1 MTTIVELPALSVVVP
16 VLNEE
21 EAVPAFL
28 ARTTPILKS
37 ICEDRLDG
45 RNYEVLFVD
54 DGSSDATARI
64 VLEAAGLDPCV
75 KLVRLSRSFGKEAA
89 LAAGLSYAEGDAVIP
104 MDVDLQDPP
113 EIIPAM
119 VDAWLG
125 GAEIVNGVR
134 VSRDEDTWFKRSTAN
149 LFYRLY
155 NTASDIPIERNVGDF
170 RLLDRVVVDSL
181 NRLAESARFTKGL
194 YSWVGYR
201 NANVEYAR
209 PARAHGETK
218 WSYRRLL
225 RFAID
230 GLTASTTAPLRI
242 WSGLGLLIG
251 FSALLYA
258 AFLVVRTM
266 IFGIDLPGYASTLV
280 VILFLGG
287 LNLLS
292 LGVMGEYVGRI
303 SQEVR
308 GRPLYVVRDAHG
320 LSSSADQPS
329 RPKPPRLI
337 SPGTDSVP

>member
-1 MTTIVELPALSVVVP
+1 MTTPVEPPALSVVVP

-21 EAVPAFL
+21 AAVPAFL
-28 ARTTPILKS
+28 ERTAPILQS
-37 ICEDRLDG
+37 VCAERLGG
-45 RNYEVLFVD
+45 RRYEVLFVD
-54 DGSSDATARI
+54 DGSTDATAHI
-64 VLEAAGLDPCV
+64 VLQAGGRDPSV

-89 LAAGLSYAEGDAVIP
+89 LAAGLAYAMGDAIIP

-119 VDAWLG
+119 VEAWLG

-134 VSRDEDTWFKRSTAN
+134 ASRAEDTWLKRSTAN

-155 NTASDIPIERNVGDF
+155 NRASDIPIQRNVGDF
-170 RLLDRVVVDSL
+170 RLLDRAVVDAL
-181 NRLAESARFTKGL
+181 NRLAEGARFTKGL

-201 NANVEYAR
+201 NADVEYAR
-209 PARAHGETK
+209 PARVHGETK

-251 FSALLYA
+251 LAALVYA
-258 AFLVVRTM
+258 AILVARTL
-266 IFGIDLPGYASTLV
+266 IFGIDVPGYASTLV

-292 LGVMGEYVGRI
+292 LGIMGEYVGRI
-303 SQEVR
+303 SQQVR
-308 GRPLYVVRDAHG
+308 GRPLYVVRDVHG
-320 LSSSADQPS
+320 LAPTTEHE
-329 RPKPPRLI
+329 PHPLPRLHAI
-337 SPGTDSVP
+337 RSDRAS